1 MFTGRLILTFFLYV
15 SCVHVYAATISGIVQ
30 SGNEPV
36 PFALVG
42 VVGTSV
48 GVTTDA
54 SGKFSLQLA
63 PGKYEL
69 RFQCVGYLTL
79 QKAITV
85 TDQDLTLQIILE
97 PDGKQLNEVVVSG
110 TMSDIERFDSPVLVD
125 VYNPTFLKR
134 NPVPNLFESV
144 AMINGVRPQMN
155 CNVCNTGDIHINGME
170 GPYTMILID
179 GMPIVS
185 SLSTVYGL
193 MGIPTSLI
201 ERVEIMKGPAS
212 SLYGS
217 EAMGGIINVIT
228 RNPMNAPK
236 FGADVS
242 STSWGEVNADFA
254 GSYRLG
260 KRTHGLTGVN
270 YFNYSLPVDAN
281 NDGFTDMTLQKRLSA
296 FSRIIFLDTLNRQS
310 SLGIR
315 YVYEDRWG
323 GEMNWNNAFR
333 GGDSIYGESIYT
345 NRVEV
350 IGSWQLPVKKDIT
363 LQTSYTLHDQNSV
376 YGTIAYIAA
385 QHIGF
390 AQLFHR
396 FSKGRSN
403 WLAGTAWRLNHYDD
417 NTPATEFINNNIV
430 QTRPAITSL
439 PGVFLQNDWMLNE
452 RHRLLLGYRMD
463 YHPIHG
469 LIHSPRIAWKYA
481 PHERLIM
488 RWSSGTGFRVVNL
501 FTEDHAALTGS
512 REVIIRN
519 ALNPE
524 RSINLTG
531 NLTWRTYHSS
541 WFGGLEVTA
550 FYTYFS
556 NKIVADYDSNPDAI
570 IYDNLQ
576 GYAVS
581 SGVSMNADITF
592 TTGTKFTFGA
602 SYMEVYRMDRDSMNR
617 YEKNV
622 QLFAPRWSATGTL
635 SHTFK
640 KRTQVYL
647 TFNTYGPMRL
657 PVVPNDF
664 RPEYSPWY
672 TLLNVQVRHP
682 VKEQWELYAGIKN
695 LLNFVPQHPI
705 LRPRDPFDQQVNDPV
720 NNPNDYTFDPSYNY
734 APLQG
739 IRVFA
744 GVRYQIGR
752 NK

>member
-1 MFTGRLILTFFLYV
+1 MLAGRLILTFLLCTSYFTGFG
-15 SCVHVYAATISGIVQ
+15 ATVSGIVK
-30 SGNEPV
+30 SANEPV
-36 PFALVG
+36 SFTVVG
-42 VVGTSV
+42 VVGT
-48 GVTTDA
+48 GIGTTTDA
-54 SGKFSLQLA
+54 SGKFSLQLN

-69 RFQCVGYLTL
+69 RFQCVGFLTL

-85 TDQDLTLQIILE
+85 ADQDLHLQIVLE

-110 TMSDIERFDSPVLVD
+110 TMNDVARSDSPVLVD

-134 NPVPNLFESV
+134 NPAPNLFESV

-201 ERVEIMKGPAS
+201 ERVEVVKGPAS

-236 FGADVS
+236 FGADIS

-254 GSYRLG
+254 GSYRIG

-270 YFNYSLPVDAN
+270 YFNYAIPVDAN
-281 NDGFTDMTLQKRLSA
+281 VDGFTDMTLQNRLSA
-296 FSRIIFLDTLNRQS
+296 FSRIMFMDTMNRPS
-310 SLGIR
+310 SLGVR

-323 GEMNWNNAFR
+323 GEMNWNNTFR

-350 IGSWQLPVKKDIT
+350 ISSWQVPVKKDIT
-363 LQTSYTLHDQNSV
+363 IQTSYTLHDQNSV
-376 YGTIAYIAA
+376 YGTTTYIAA

-390 AQLFHR
+390 AQFFHR
-396 FSKGRSN
+396 FSIGRSN
-403 WLAGTAWRLNHYDD
+403 WLAGTAWRFNHYDD

-430 QTRPAITSL
+430 LTRPAITSL

-469 LIHSPRIAWKYA
+469 FIHSPRIAWKYA
-481 PHERLIM
+481 LHERLIM
-488 RWSSGTGFRVVNL
+488 RWSTGTGFRVVNL

-519 ALNPE
+519 SLNPE
-524 RSINLTG
+524 ESINLTG
-531 NLTWRTYHSS
+531 NLTWREYQSS
-541 WFGGLEVTA
+541 WFGGVELTA
-550 FYTYFS
+550 FYTYFA
-556 NKIVADYDSNPDAI
+556 NKIIADYDTDPDAI

-581 SGVSMNADITF
+581 SGISMNADVTF

-602 SYMEVYRMDRDSMNR
+602 SYMDVYRMVRDSLNR

-622 QLFAPRWSATGTL
+622 QVFAPRWSAAGTL
-635 SHTFK
+635 SHTLK
-640 KRTQVYL
+640 KRTQVDV

-672 TLLNVQVRHP
+672 TLLNLQVRQP
-682 VKEQWELYAGIKN
+682 FKEQWELYVGIKN
-695 LLNFVPQHPI
+695 LLNFIPQYPI
-705 LRPRDPFDQQVNDPV
+705 LRPQDPFDLQVNDPV
-720 NNPNDYTFDPSYNY
+720 NNPNGYTFDASYNY

-744 GVRYQIGR
+744 GVRCQIGR